1 MDANSVVSMIS
12 NLGFPITVNIVLLY
26 ILYQIVIK
34 FENEF
39 NDMRTSIQL
48 NTKELSELRNAL
60 KNMGESEKKTS
71 IQLDTKELSELR
83 NALKNIGVKDNE
95 KV

>member
-12 NLGFPITVNIVLLY
+12 NLGFPIAVNIILLY
-26 ILYQIVIK
+26 ILYQICIK

-39 NDMRTSIQL
+39 SEMKTSIQL
-48 NTKELSELRNAL
+48 NTKELSELKSTLR
-60 KNMGESEKKTS
+60 NMGES
-71 IQLDTKELSELR
+71 
-83 NALKNIGVKDNE
+83 GNE

>member
-12 NLGFPITVNIVLLY
+12 NLGFPITVNIILLY
-26 ILYQIVIK
+26 ILYQIFTK

-39 NDMRTSIQL
+39 SDMKTSIQL
-48 NTKELSELRNAL
+48 NTKELNELRNTL
-60 KNMGESEKKTS
+60 KDMGESK
-71 IQLDTKELSELR
+71 
-83 NALKNIGVKDNE
+83 NE

>member
-12 NLGFPITVNIVLLY
+12 NLGFPIAVNIVLLY
-26 ILYQIVIK
+26 ILYQIFIK

-39 NDMRTSIQL
+39 SDMKTSIQL

-60 KNMGESEKKTS
+60 RNMGES
-71 IQLDTKELSELR
+71 
-83 NALKNIGVKDNE
+83 GNE

>member
-12 NLGFPITVNIVLLY
+12 NLGFPIAVNIVLLY
-26 ILYQIVIK
+26 ILYQIFTK

-39 NDMRTSIQL
+39 SDMKTSIQL
-48 NTKELSELRNAL
+48 NTKELNELRNAL
-60 KNMGESEKKTS
+60 RNMGES
-71 IQLDTKELSELR
+71 
-83 NALKNIGVKDNE
+83 GNE

>member
-26 ILYQIVIK
+26 IMYQIFIK

-39 NDMRTSIQL
+39 NDKRTSIQL

-60 KNMGESEKKTS
+60 KNMG
-71 IQLDTKELSELR
+71 
-83 NALKNIGVKDNE
+83 VKDNE

>member
-1 MDANSVVSMIS
+1 MDSNSVVSMIS

-26 ILYQIVIK
+26 IMYQIVIK

-60 KNMGESEKKTS
+60 KNMG
-71 IQLDTKELSELR
+71 
-83 NALKNIGVKDNE
+83 VKDNE

>member
-12 NLGFPITVNIVLLY
+12 NLGFPIAVNIVLLY
-26 ILYQIVIK
+26 ILYQIFIK

-39 NDMRTSIQL
+39 SDMKASIQL

-60 KNMGESEKKTS
+60 RNMEES
-71 IQLDTKELSELR
+71 
-83 NALKNIGVKDNE
+83 GNE